1 MTMFTQKEIMNHLRE
16 ERRKL
21 EDKLES
27 VREFVLSRRDDI
39 ENDTENFGML
49 KPVLNYFLE
58 EADVHS

>member
-1 MTMFTQKEIMNHLRE
+1 MFTQKEIMNHLRE